1 MSVEFIGILG
11 HREGSESRAPQG
23 PVIDPAYLGTIA
35 RAHEYAGFDRALV
48 GYHSSQ
54 PDGFQVVAY
63 AAQQTE
69 RLQFLLAHR
78 PGFLPATIAARNLAT
93 LDHFSNG
100 RLAVHIITGGD
111 DADQQRDG
119 DFLTHDERY
128 ERTDEFLDVVTRF
141 WSSPTPFDHDGKHYK
156 VKNSLA
162 AVKPLQKPRV
172 PIYFGGASEAAIQ
185 VGAKHADVYALWGET
200 LAQVR
205 ETVDKVRTAAAK
217 YGRAEQI
224 RFSLSL
230 RPVLGATEAEAWARA
245 DRIFEAAK
253 TQGGSAGVVPSG
265 RVGGGSVGSQRLR
278 EAAALG
284 RVVDKRLWTALATL
298 PNARGSVTG
307 LVGTGEQVAESLLD
321 YYDAGI
327 STFLIRGFDPIED
340 ALGYGRELLPRVRAA
355 VAQRER
361 SSVASVSDTRP
372 ELALAS

>member
-11 HREGSESRAPQG
+11 HREGSESRLPQG
-23 PVIDPAYLGTIA
+23 PVIDPAYLGAIA

-54 PDGFQVVAY
+54 PDGFQIVAY

-69 RLQFLLAHR
+69 RLKFLLAHR

-119 DFLTHDERY
+119 DFLNHDERY

-156 VKNSLA
+156 VKNTLA

-172 PIYFGGASEAAIQ
+172 PIYFGGASDAAIQ

-205 ETVDKVRTAAAK
+205 ETVDKVRTAAVK

-230 RPVLGATEAEAWARA
+230 RPVLGDTEAAAWARA
-245 DRIFEAAK
+245 DRIFETARAHG
-253 TQGGSAGVVPSG
+253 GGSAVVAG
-265 RVGGGSVGSQRLR
+265 RTGGSVGSQRLR
-278 EAAALG
+278 DAAALG

-298 PNARGSVTG
+298 PNSRGSVTG

-361 SSVASVSDTRP
+361 PSAEPAAASP
-372 ELALAS
+372 ALATAS